1 MVSSRSLC
9 SFLLWFVLFSASAF
23 TISSSS
29 SSFSPSTDVVSY
41 EKLSDGEMETLVRHK
56 GVSAKETSMRPR
68 GQKNGA
74 TLKLRQVSDGRVL
87 LQLIY
92 GLDGALKDCEQLHDA
107 ASVTQFVRSFDDA
120 LRAKGNVTTLTH
132 LTRDLR
138 WLNMHKLRMAC
149 HRNQRLLAKVA
160 RRTSRDDGSSHK
172 RRHRADNFLQR
183 RTGDAAMV
191 LPGTKWCGK
200 GSSASEWSQ
209 LGGLGAADRCCRLHD
224 TSCPHHVPAFAAR
237 YGLFNW
243 RPSTLMHC
251 ACDARFRACLKMANT
266 GTANLVGKLFFNV
279 VQTKCFIL
287 KPEVVCVQRSWWG
300 KCVKTERRKQAHMR
314 DNPPY

>member
-1 MVSSRSLC
+1 MVSLC
-9 SFLLWFVLFSASAF
+9 SFLLWFVLLSAGAFS
-23 TISSSS
+23 TSSSS
-29 SSFSPSTDVVSY
+29 PSRDVISY
-41 EKLSDGEMETLVRHK
+41 EKLSDGEMEMLVRHK

-74 TLKLRQVSDGRVL
+74 SLKLRQVSDGRLL

-107 ASVTQFVRSFDDA
+107 ATVSQFTRAFNVA
-120 LRAKGNVTTLTH
+120 LASKANVTTLTH
-132 LTRDLR
+132 LSRDLR

-160 RRTSRDDGSSHK
+160 RRTSRDDGGSHK

-183 RTGDAAMV
+183 SGMLVA
-191 LPGTKWCGK
+191 PGTKWCGH
-200 GSSASEWSQ
+200 SDTADTAMS
-209 LGGLGAADRCCRLHD
+209 LGAFGATDRCCRGHD
-224 TSCPHHVPAFAAR
+224 LCPTNVP
-237 YGLFNW
+237 GLGQKFNFFNY
-243 RPSTLMHC
+243 RPFTLSHC
-251 ACDARFRACLKMANT
+251 SCDARFRACLKMANT

-287 KPEVVCVQRSWWG
+287 KPEVVCVKRSWWG
-300 KCVKTERRKQAHMR
+300 KCIKTERRKQAHMR

>member
-183 RTGDAAMV
+183 SGV
-191 LPGTKWCGK
+191 LVAPGTKWCGH
-200 GSSASEWSQ
+200 SDTADTVMS
-209 LGGLGAADRCCRLHD
+209 LGAFGATDRCCRSHD
-224 TSCPHHVPAFAAR
+224 LCPTNVP
-237 YGLFNW
+237 GLSQKFNFFNY
-243 RPSTLMHC
+243 RPFTLSHC
-251 ACDARFRACLKMANT
+251 SCDARFRACLKMANT